1 LTRRRVQE
9 VLIMGWYSTM
19 VFYFGVFD
27 AGLIMIG
34 GLFVATLILLGKDWT
49 GIFRRVGP
57 ALGTIIGSNI
67 AAVLILGATKW
78 LMG

>member
-1 LTRRRVQE
+1 
-9 VLIMGWYSTM
+9 MGWYPTL

-27 AGLIMIG
+27 AGLIMLG
-34 GLFVATLILLGKDWT
+34 GLFVAVLILLGKDWR
-49 GIFRRVGP
+49 GVFERVGP

-67 AAVLILGATKW
+67 AAALILGATKW